1 MVIFSDRWGD
11 VIVDKNRLGQ
21 DRKKRKQQSQQQQ
34 TGPMD
39 FFEIVMMR
47 ESVMSR
53 KMDLIHHEM

>member
-21 DRKKRKQQSQQQQ
+21 DRKKRKQQFQQQ

-39 FFEIVMMR
+39 FFEKVMMR
-47 ESVMSR
+47 EFVMSR
-53 KMDLIHHEM
+53 KIDLIHHEM